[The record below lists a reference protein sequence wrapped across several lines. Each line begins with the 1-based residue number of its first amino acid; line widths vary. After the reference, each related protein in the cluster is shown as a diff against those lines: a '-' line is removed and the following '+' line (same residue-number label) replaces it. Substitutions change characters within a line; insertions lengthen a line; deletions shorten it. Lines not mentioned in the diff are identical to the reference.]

1 MTEELYGLE
10 VSGCASQGIAGAPHL
25 GRGGDTLLK
34 RRVQV
39 EAGDIFSPSC
49 RLYISCEASAG
60 CVTCL
65 ENDEYKMWWVM

>member
-1 MTEELYGLE
+1 VTEELYGLE

-34 RRVQV
+34 SRV

-49 RLYISCEASAG
+49 MVPE
-60 CVTCL
+60 
-65 ENDEYKMWWVM
+65 D